1 MLSFRIPCSLAL
13 AALLSSGCTQPVD
26 EASSPALVESMTVT
40 EADGAAVL
48 DFVNGSDFDRLT
60 SEGGLDGEVA
70 TALLEHRR
78 GNGRFGSL
86 AQLTAVLESAPIPV
100 ASGSLCDWYQKMAQY
115 YSIRA
120 LQCAYSAC
128 YPLSPWYG
136 YMGQYYSALAA
147 SVCDPV

>member
-1 MLSFRIPCSLAL
+1 MLSFRISCSLVL

-26 EASSPALVESMTVT
+26 QASSPALVDSMTVT
-40 EADGAAVL
+40 KADEAAVL
-48 DFVNGSDFDRLT
+48 DFVNASDFDRLT
-60 SEGGLDGEVA
+60 GDGGLDAEVA
-70 TALLEHRR
+70 TALLEYRR
-78 GNGRFGSL
+78 ENGRLGSL
-86 AQLTAVLESAPIPV
+86 DQLTAVLESAPVPV
-100 ASGSLCDWYQKMAQY
+100 ASGSLCNWYQSMAQY

-136 YMGQYYSALAA
+136 YMAQYYSALAA